1 MVEEEMATVE
11 ERISALET
19 FDLVDGQPNIEGPTF
34 AVAFEAMSTTGYGH
48 VDNKAFET
56 KWTEEIDKVR
66 QLVRAPLNSQERI
79 HFPML
84 VPP

>member
-1 MVEEEMATVE
+1 MATVE
-11 ERISALET
+11 ERINALET

-34 AVAFEAMSTTGYGH
+34 AVAFESMSTNGYGH

-66 QLVRAPLNSQERI
+66 QLVRTPQFS
-79 HFPML
+79 
-84 VPP
+84 